1 MSSWVDN
8 QLAAHCSAVSGD
20 SEDFLF
26 QAFYI
31 PSARMAPGSPRGAR
45 ATLSSPL
52 NSALMRAMNLLL
64 PLYIGLRYT
73 WAKRRNT
80 FISFV
85 SLFAFIGMA
94 LGVFALIVVLS
105 VMNGFDRELKD
116 RILRVVPHGFV
127 EAEDPIA
134 DWRALLD
141 RVMDGRGV
149 AGAAP
154 YVAGHGLVTYDGS
167 VHGLEIQGIDPE
179 AERSVSVVHEHMLV
193 GDLAELRAGEY
204 QIVLGSLLA
213 RYLAVTI
220 GDKVQ
225 VTLPDVSVTPAGV
238 FPRSKRF
245 TVVGV
250 FEVGAQLDQSLALI
264 HMADAQKLLRRQSAV
279 DGLRVRF
286 NDIYKAPVLLS
297 DLQRN
302 LGPQYKTRDWSETQ
316 GSLFQA
322 IKMEKMVVGIMLG
335 IIIAVA
341 AFNIVTSL
349 IMMITEKR
357 ADIAVLRTMGLSAG
371 GVVGIFMVQ
380 GTVIGAVGILIG
392 AGLGIVGAL
401 NLAGMVAAVEQMVGA
416 QIFDPTVY
424 FVTTMPSQL
433 LLADVIWVCSGAA
446 LISFLVTCYPA
457 WRASQIAPAE
467 ALRYNV

>member
-1 MSSWVDN
+1 
-8 QLAAHCSAVSGD
+8 
-20 SEDFLF
+20 
-26 QAFYI
+26 
-31 PSARMAPGSPRGAR
+31 
-45 ATLSSPL
+45 
-52 NSALMRAMNLLL
+52 MRAMNSLL
-64 PLYIGLRYT
+64 PFYIGLRYT

-127 EAEDPIA
+127 EADKPLQ
-134 DWRALLD
+134 DWPALVE
-141 RVMDGRGV
+141 RVMTGHGV
-149 AGAAP
+149 QGAAP

-167 VHGLEIQGIDPE
+167 VHGVEIQGIDPQ
-179 AERSVSVVHEHMLV
+179 AERSVSVVHQHMLV
-193 GDLAELRAGEY
+193 GDLEDLQAGEY

-213 RYLAVTI
+213 RYLSVTI

-225 VTLPDVSVTPAGV
+225 ITLPDVSVTPAGI
-238 FPRSKRF
+238 FPRTKRF

-250 FEVGAQLDQSLALI
+250 FEVGAQLDQSLALVHI
-264 HMADAQKLLRRQSAV
+264 ADAQKLLRRQGGV
-279 DGLRVRF
+279 DGLRLRF
-286 NDIYKAPVLLS
+286 NDIYKAPALLN
-297 DLQRN
+297 DLQRD

-322 IKMEKMVVGIMLG
+322 IKMEKTVVGIMLG

-357 ADIAVLRTMGLSAG
+357 ADIAVLRTMGMSAG

-380 GTVIGAVGILIG
+380 GTVIGLVGILIG
-392 AGLGIVGAL
+392 TSLGILVAL
-401 NLAGMVAAVEQMVGA
+401 NLATMVTAVEQTMGA

-433 LLADVIWVCSGAA
+433 LWADVIWVCSGAA

>member
-1 MSSWVDN
+1 
-8 QLAAHCSAVSGD
+8 
-20 SEDFLF
+20 
-26 QAFYI
+26 
-31 PSARMAPGSPRGAR
+31 
-45 ATLSSPL
+45 
-52 NSALMRAMNLLL
+52 
-64 PLYIGLRYT
+64 
-73 WAKRRNT
+73 
-80 FISFV
+80 
-85 SLFAFIGMA
+85 MA

-116 RILRVVPHGFV
+116 RILRVIPHGFV
-127 EAEDPIA
+127 ETGEPLA
-134 DWRALLD
+134 DWQNLAQ
-141 RVMDGRGV
+141 RVVGRHGV
-149 AGAAP
+149 VGAAP

-167 VHGLEIQGIDPE
+167 IHGMEIQGIDPA
-179 AERSVSVVHEHMLV
+179 AERDVSVVHQHMLV
-193 GDLAELRAGEY
+193 GDLAELHPGGYE
-204 QIVLGSLLA
+204 IVLGSLLA
-213 RYLAVTI
+213 RYLGVTI

-225 VTLPDVSVTPAGV
+225 VTLPDVSVTPAGI
-238 FPRSKRF
+238 FPRTKRF

-250 FEVGAQLDQSLALI
+250 FEVGAQLDQSLALM
-264 HMADAQKLLRRQSAV
+264 HVADAQKLLRRQGGV
-279 DGLRVRF
+279 DGLRLRF
-286 NDIYKAPVLLS
+286 NDIYKAPALLGALQQ
-297 DLQRN
+297 DL
-302 LGPQYKTRDWSETQ
+302 GAEYSTRDWSETQ

-322 IKMEKMVVGIMLG
+322 IKMEKTVVGIMLG

-357 ADIAVLRTMGLSAG
+357 ADIAVLRTMGMSAG

-380 GTVIGAVGILIG
+380 GTVIGMVGIFIG
-392 AGLGIVGAL
+392 AGLGILVAQ
-401 NLAGMVAAVEQMVGA
+401 NLAAMVMAVERMMGA

-433 LLADVIWVCSGAA
+433 LLADVIWVCGGAA